1 MAAGDVLRSFP
12 SPAGNTTGLAW
23 DGRALWHA
31 DYVSDRIYQI
41 DPESG
46 LVLRWFASPAAIPK
60 GLAWAGRAL
69 WNADANTVRIY
80 QVAVA

>member
-12 SPAGNTTGLAW
+12 LPAGNTTGLAW
-23 DGRALWHA
+23 DGRALWNA
-31 DYVSDRIYQI
+31 NLGSDRIYQI

-46 LVLRWFASPAAIPK
+46 LVLRWFASPGASPV
-60 GLAWAGRAL
+60 GLAWDGRAL
-69 WNADANTVRIY
+69 WIGSDVTDRIY